1 MHQALRPAP
10 PALPDISVSSFVV
23 GRRTIV
29 SVHGEVD
36 VASVSALAD
45 AVDRALDE
53 GALDLWIDLSSTSFM
68 DSSGLHQLLAAR
80 QRARRL
86 NRRFAVICP
95 GGSIAR
101 LFEIAGVADVLP
113 VYRDRAAAHLAA

>member
-1 MHQALRPAP
+1 MHPAVTPAP
-10 PALPDISVSSFVV
+10 PAPSDISMSSLVV

-36 VASVSALAD
+36 MASVPVLAD
-45 AVDRALDE
+45 AVGRALDD
-53 GALDLWIDLSSTSFM
+53 GALELWIDLSGTGFM

-80 QRARRL
+80 RRAHEL

-95 GGSIAR
+95 DGQIRR
-101 LFEIAGVADVLP
+101 LFEIAGIGEHLP